1 MAGVSS
7 RGRKQGCF
15 QPGRSAGPGRLY
27 GLCDNAVGT
36 AVQQNHGSEVHRL
49 GNRTGEIAPVKMG

>member
-15 QPGRSAGPGRLY
+15 QPGPARAGAPDSVTMRQIQCSSRAMAAKHTGWVTALGRRA
-27 GLCDNAVGT
+27 GDG
-36 AVQQNHGSEVHRL
+36 
-49 GNRTGEIAPVKMG
+49 